1 MKKFRVTELLI
12 SIVSAELV
20 GALSALVSGG
30 QFREFFAALE
40 KPPYAPPAWLFPVAW
55 AILYAL
61 MGYSA
66 YLIYIA
72 DSNGRNKALKI
83 YAAQLFVNSL
93 WSPVFFGMKSFI
105 GGLIVI
111 ILLDITVAMMI
122 CAFSKVR
129 KNSAL
134 INIPYIL
141 WCIYA
146 TYLTAG
152 IYMLNR

>member
-83 YAAQLFVNSL
+83 YAAQLFVNFL
-93 WSPVFFGMKSFI
+93 WSPVFFGMKSLI

-129 KNSAL
+129 KKSAL
-134 INIPYIL
+134 INLPYML

>member
-83 YAAQLFVNSL
+83 YAAQLFVNFL
-93 WSPVFFGMKSFI
+93 WSPVFFGMKSLI

-111 ILLDITVAMMI
+111 ILLDITVAIMI

-129 KNSAL
+129 KKSAL
-134 INIPYIL
+134 INLPYML

>member
-40 KPPYAPPAWLFPVAW
+40 KPPFAPPAWLFPVAW

-72 DSNGRNKALKI
+72 DSNGRNKALKLC
-83 YAAQLFVNSL
+83 AAQLFVNFL

-105 GGLIVI
+105 GGHNNARYTGRDD
-111 ILLDITVAMMI
+111 DI
-122 CAFSKVR
+122 CFLE
-129 KNSAL
+129 SA
-134 INIPYIL
+134 
-141 WCIYA
+141 
-146 TYLTAG
+146 
-152 IYMLNR
+152 

>member
-40 KPPYAPPAWLFPVAW
+40 KPPFAPPAWLFPVAW

-83 YAAQLFVNSL
+83 YSAQLFVNFL

-129 KNSAL
+129 KKSAL
-134 INIPYIL
+134 INLPYML